1 MKVIKVMIP
10 VFIAVLIVSVGL
22 FLGISIARFANKHT
36 ETRYD
41 LQEIQENTYGIFY
54 RTVSTVS
61 AHNYDVIQFCSN
73 GNVYK
78 FSGEVHIT
86 YADVEPYAIVDRYPN
101 IVNNDKVHLYVPI
114 GTVMYCESVGVR

>member
-41 LQEIQENTYGIFY
+41 LQEIQDGTYGIFY
-54 RTVSTVS
+54 RTVSTVP
-61 AHNYDVIQFCSN
+61 AHNYDVIQFCSS
-73 GNVYK
+73 GNIYE

-86 YADVEPYAIVDRYPN
+86 YADVEPYAVVVEYPN
-101 IVNNDKVHLYVPI
+101 IANGDKVHLYAPM
-114 GTVMYCESVGVR
+114 GTVIYQENVGVR